1 MFIYLLKY
9 MTEMIDKGE
18 TKEKEK
24 ELIQKEEFQTEQLS
38 LKSKKRLIILVS
50 IIMLILIVIISI
62 ILIFTR
68 TEDNNNNETNNDE
81 IEILPPLVQNSTSG
95 NHTHTIIFMPG
106 LSNPPEDFKDVFTKR
121 INFTKKNDTTIII
134 LRSPLSYVTVH
145 KSNNYSWFDI
155 YDFPLDDFSDL
166 NLEDLKKSAK
176 VLEKVVNN
184 EVNLL
189 NGNYEKIIV
198 GGHSQGAAVSLYQA
212 YTSQKKYGGVF
223 AFSGFLSPGEISDD
237 KRDMKVYFGYGDKDD
252 VIIPSFINKTLERV
266 MNFEGFDLHIYKDHK
281 HYVNRN
287 QSTDAGI
294 FLDNLIK

>member
-1 MFIYLLKY
+1 MK
-9 MTEMIDKGE
+9 EEE
-18 TKEKEK
+18 TNGKDKEKK
-24 ELIQKEEFQTEQLS
+24 LINEEEFQFDDSSSNFRQRLIVFIV
-38 LKSKKRLIILVS
+38 LIILFL
-50 IIMLILIVIISI
+50 IIFISMIV
-62 ILIFTR
+62 LYTL
-68 TEDNNNNETNNDE
+68 NNEEKSEDDG
-81 IEILPPLVQNSTSG
+81 PLVFNSTSG

-134 LRSPLSYVTVH
+134 LRSPINYVSVQ
-145 KSNNYSWFDI
+145 KSKNHSWFDI
-155 YDFPLDDFSDL
+155 YNFPLDNFSDI

-212 YTSQKKYGGVF
+212 YTSKKKYGGVF

-237 KRDMKVYFGYGDKDD
+237 KRNMKVYFGYGDKDD

-266 MNFEGFDLHIYKDHK
+266 MNFEGFDLHIYKDHT

-287 QSTDAGI
+287 ESTDAGI

>member
-1 MFIYLLKY
+1 MK
-9 MTEMIDKGE
+9 EEE
-18 TKEKEK
+18 TNGKDKEKK
-24 ELIQKEEFQTEQLS
+24 LINEEEFQFDDSSSNFKQRL
-38 LKSKKRLIILVS
+38 LVFIVLIILFL
-50 IIMLILIVIISI
+50 IIFISMIV
-62 ILIFTR
+62 LYTL
-68 TEDNNNNETNNDE
+68 NNEEKSEDDG
-81 IEILPPLVQNSTSG
+81 PLVFNSTSG

-106 LSNPPEDFKDVFTKR
+106 YGNSPEDFKKFFIKR
-121 INFTKKNDTTIII
+121 INFAKKNDTTIII
-134 LRSPLSYVTVH
+134 LRSPINYVSVQ
-145 KSNNYSWFDI
+145 KSKNHSWFDI
-155 YDFPLDDFSDL
+155 YNFPLDNFSDI

-176 VLEKVVNN
+176 ILEGVVNN

-212 YTSQKKYGGVF
+212 YTSKKKYGGVF

-237 KRDMKVYFGYGDKDD
+237 KRNMKVYFGYGDKDD

-266 MNFEGFDLHIYKDHK
+266 MNFEGFDLHIYKDHT

-287 QSTDAGI
+287 ESTDAGI

>member
-1 MFIYLLKY
+1 MS
-9 MTEMIDKGE
+9 EMIDEGE
-18 TKEKEK
+18 TKELEK
-24 ELIQKEEFQTEQLS
+24 KKKLIKKEEFQTDQSS
-38 LKSKKRLIILVS
+38 LKSKKRIIVLISILIFILII
-50 IIMLILIVIISI
+50 IISLILIYT
-62 ILIFTR
+62 L
-68 TEDNNNNETNNDE
+68 NNNNETNNEDDVE
-81 IEILPPLVQNSTSG
+81 VLPPLVFNSTSR

-106 LSNPPEDFKDVFTKR
+106 LSNPPEDFKNVFTKR

-134 LRSPLSYVTVH
+134 LRSPLSYVTVQ
-145 KSNNYSWFDI
+145 KSKNYSWFDI
-155 YDFPLDDFSDL
+155 YDFPLDNFSDI
-166 NLEDLKKSAK
+166 NLDDLKKSAK

-198 GGHSQGAAVSLYQA
+198 GGHSQGAAISLYQA

-223 AFSGFLSPGEISDD
+223 AFSGFLSPGEISED
-237 KRDMKVYFGYGDKDD
+237 KRNMKVYFGYGDQDD

-287 QSTDAGI
+287 QTTDVGI